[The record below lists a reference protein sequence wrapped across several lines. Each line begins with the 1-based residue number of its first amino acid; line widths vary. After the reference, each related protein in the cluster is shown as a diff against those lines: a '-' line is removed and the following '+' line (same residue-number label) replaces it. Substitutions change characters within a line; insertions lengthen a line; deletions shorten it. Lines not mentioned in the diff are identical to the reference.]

1 MTITG
6 KMLLTGF
13 TATMAGLVLA
23 SCGGDDDQGGSAK
36 TTSGSGSAAS
46 ASDQVRQ
53 VTRDF
58 AVTLAAGFGGT
69 AEQRK
74 AACET
79 LSSAAKAQV
88 QEVGSKLNTVTCE
101 DTVETIG
108 TLATDDQRAKTK
120 TMEITVQVTGD
131 TATASY
137 PAPRDGAPT
146 KVSLVRAGDGWV
158 IDSLPTS
165 ADTASAETATAP

>member
-1 MTITG
+1 MKITG

-13 TATMAGLVLA
+13 TATAAGLVLA
-23 SCGGDDDQGGSAK
+23 SCGGDDDKGGSAK
-36 TTSGSGSAAS
+36 TTSSAS

-74 AACET
+74 AACEM
-79 LSSAAKAQV
+79 LSSTAKAQV
-88 QEVGSKLNTVTCE
+88 QEVGTKLNTVTCE

-120 TMEITVQVTGD
+120 TMEITVQVAGD